1 MIDSERKYGPFLRF
15 FLFCSAADVE
25 LLNKCPNSEVN
36 KYAGV
41 GATVFFTG
49 ILACASGGY
58 ALFTA
63 FDSIFLSV
71 ILGIFW
77 GSLVFNLDRFLV
89 STIKKSRG
97 KFQEVVQITPRL
109 LLAVLLSLVISVPL
123 ELKIFE
129 QEIEESIYYAG
140 AAKIDKLNQ
149 LYDGRV
155 SLKQER
161 IDGINASTL
170 AKFEVREEYYRQYVC
185 ECDGTCGTGQKGR
198 GTECERKEN
207 KYLQSQKEYDQAV
220 IENAAEIQLLNEE
233 KQRLLE
239 EYQLEK
245 DGLLVS
251 FADGLLVRLEA
262 LRILPFGP
270 QLAIILLLISIEI
283 APILVKLLSPYGP
296 YDHLLKTIEYD
307 FEIDEITAV
316 NMRNQQL
323 NNKLT
328 IMASIEQD
336 KVEQELKNN
345 EGAMRLIGDAHLE
358 IVKAQ
363 LEVWVDDEKDKIRK
377 EVQARMAKLDES

>member
-71 ILGIFW
+71 ILGILW

-129 QEIEESIYYAG
+129 Q
-140 AAKIDKLNQ
+140 
-149 LYDGRV
+149 
-155 SLKQER
+155 
-161 IDGINASTL
+161 
-170 AKFEVREEYYRQYVC
+170 
-185 ECDGTCGTGQKGR
+185 
-198 GTECERKEN
+198 
-207 KYLQSQKEYDQAV
+207 
-220 IENAAEIQLLNEE
+220 
-233 KQRLLE
+233 
-239 EYQLEK
+239 
-245 DGLLVS
+245 
-251 FADGLLVRLEA
+251 
-262 LRILPFGP
+262 
-270 QLAIILLLISIEI
+270 
-283 APILVKLLSPYGP
+283 
-296 YDHLLKTIEYD
+296 
-307 FEIDEITAV
+307 
-316 NMRNQQL
+316 
-323 NNKLT
+323 
-328 IMASIEQD
+328 
-336 KVEQELKNN
+336 
-345 EGAMRLIGDAHLE
+345 
-358 IVKAQ
+358 
-363 LEVWVDDEKDKIRK
+363 
-377 EVQARMAKLDES
+377 

>member
-1 MIDSERKYGPFLRF
+1 MINQKHKYGVISRF

-25 LLNKCPNSEVN
+25 LLNKCPKSEVN
-36 KYAGV
+36 KYSGV

-49 ILACASGGY
+49 ILACFSGGY
-58 ALFTA
+58 ALYTA
-63 FDSIFLSV
+63 FNSIFLSFF
-71 ILGIFW
+71 LGIFW
-77 GSLVFNLDRFLV
+77 GLLVFNLDRFLV
-89 STIKKSRG
+89 STIKKSKG
-97 KFQEVVQITPRL
+97 KLQEFAQIVPRL
-109 LLAVLLSLVISVPL
+109 FLAILLSLVISVPL

-129 QEIEESIYYAG
+129 QEINESIYYAG
-140 AAKIDKLNQ
+140 ANKIDKLTS
-149 LYDGRV
+149 LFDGRV
-155 SLKQER
+155 SLKEQR
-161 IDGINASTL
+161 IDSLNLSTL
-170 AKFEVREEYYRQYVC
+170 SKFEIREEYYRQYVC

-207 KYLQSQKEYDQAV
+207 KYLQSQKEYDQAKLSNEAT
-220 IENAAEIQLLNEE
+220 IDLLNQE

-239 EYQLEK
+239 EFELEK
-245 DGLLVS
+245 KELLKS
-251 FADGLLVRLEA
+251 FANGLLVRIDS
-262 LRILPFGP
+262 LRVLPFGP

-296 YDHLLKTIEYD
+296 YDHLLKTVEYD

-328 IMASIEQD
+328 VMASIEQE

-345 EGAMRLIGDAHLE
+345 EGAMKLIGEAHLE

-363 LEVWVDDEKDKIRK
+363 LEVWVEEEKNKIRR
-377 EVQARMAKLDES
+377 EMQIRMDKTD

>member
-1 MIDSERKYGPFLRF
+1 MINQKHKYGAILRF

-25 LLNKCPNSEVN
+25 LLEKCPKSELN

-49 ILACASGGY
+49 ILACFSGGY

-63 FDSIFLSV
+63 FNSTFLSV
-71 ILGIFW
+71 FLGIFW
-77 GSLVFNLDRFLV
+77 GLLVFNLDRFLV
-89 STIKKSRG
+89 STIKKSKG
-97 KFQEVVQITPRL
+97 KLQEFAQIIPRL
-109 LLAVLLSLVISVPL
+109 LLAILLSLVISVPL

-129 QEIEESIYYAG
+129 QEINESIYYAG
-140 AAKIDKLNQ
+140 ANKIDKLTS
-149 LYDGRV
+149 LFDGRV
-155 SLKQER
+155 SLKEQR
-161 IDGINASTL
+161 IDSLNLSTL
-170 AKFEVREEYYRQYVC
+170 SKFEIREEYYRQYVC

-207 KYLQSQKEYDQAV
+207 KYLQSQKEYDQAKLSNEAT
-220 IENAAEIQLLNEE
+220 IDLLNQE

-239 EYQLEK
+239 EFELEK
-245 DGLLVS
+245 GELLKS
-251 FADGLLVRLEA
+251 FANGLLVRIDS
-262 LRILPFGP
+262 LRVLPFGP

-296 YDHLLKTIEYD
+296 YDHLLKTVEYD

-328 IMASIEQD
+328 VMASIEQE

-345 EGAMRLIGDAHLE
+345 EGAMKLIGEAHLE

-363 LEVWVDDEKDKIRK
+363 LEVWVEEEKNKIRK
-377 EVQARMAKLDES
+377 EMQMRMDKSD

>member
-1 MIDSERKYGPFLRF
+1 MNDQKRKYGIILRF
-15 FLFCSAADVE
+15 FLFCSAADIE
-25 LLNKCPNSEVN
+25 LLDKCPKSEVN
-36 KYAGV
+36 KYGGV

-49 ILACASGGY
+49 ILACFSGGY

-63 FDSIFLSV
+63 FNSIVLSYL
-71 ILGIFW
+71 LGIFW
-77 GSLVFNLDRFLV
+77 GLLVFNLDRFLV
-89 STIKKSRG
+89 STIKKSKG
-97 KFQEVVQITPRL
+97 KLRELVQIMPRL
-109 LLAVLLSLVISVPL
+109 LLAILLSLVISVPL

-129 QEIEESIYYAG
+129 QEINESIYYAG
-140 AAKIDKLNQ
+140 ANKIDKLTS
-149 LYDGRV
+149 LFDGRI
-155 SLKQER
+155 SLKDQR
-161 IDGINASTL
+161 IDSLNLSTL
-170 AKFEVREEYYRQYVC
+170 SKFEIREEYYRQYVC

-207 KYLQSQKEYDQAV
+207 KYTQSQKEYDQAKLGNEAT
-220 IENAAEIQLLNEE
+220 ITLLNQE

-239 EYQLEK
+239 EFELEK
-245 DGLLVS
+245 KELLKS
-251 FADGLLVRLEA
+251 FADGLLVRLDL
-262 LRILPFGP
+262 LRVLPFGP

-296 YDHLLKTIEYD
+296 YDHLLKTVEYD

-336 KVEQELKNN
+336 KVEQELINN
-345 EGAMRLIGDAHLE
+345 EGAMKLIGEAHLE

-363 LEVWVDDEKDKIRK
+363 LEVWVDEEKDKIRK
-377 EVQARMAKLDES
+377 DVQMRMDKLD

>member
-1 MIDSERKYGPFLRF
+1 MINQKHKYGVILNF

-25 LLNKCPNSEVN
+25 LLNQCPKSEVN

-49 ILACASGGY
+49 VLACFSGGY
-58 ALFTA
+58 ALYTA
-63 FDSIFLSV
+63 FNSIVLSFF
-71 ILGIFW
+71 LGIFW
-77 GSLVFNLDRFLV
+77 GLLVFNLDRFLV
-89 STIKKSRG
+89 STIKKSKG
-97 KFQEVVQITPRL
+97 KLQEFAQITPRL
-109 LLAVLLSLVISVPL
+109 LLAILLSLVISVPL

-129 QEIEESIYYAG
+129 QEINESIYYAG
-140 AAKIDKLNQ
+140 ADKIDKLTS
-149 LYDGRV
+149 LFDGRV
-155 SLKQER
+155 SLKEQR
-161 IDGINASTL
+161 IDSLNLSTL
-170 AKFEVREEYYRQYVC
+170 SKFEIREEYYRQYVC

-207 KYLQSQKEYDQAV
+207 KYLQSQKEYDQAKLSNEAT
-220 IENAAEIQLLNEE
+220 IDLLNQE
-233 KQRLLE
+233 KERLLE
-239 EYQLEK
+239 EFELEK
-245 DGLLVS
+245 KELLKS
-251 FADGLLVRLEA
+251 FADGLLVRIDS
-262 LRILPFGP
+262 LRVLPFGP

-296 YDHLLKTIEYD
+296 YDHLLKTVEYD

-328 IMASIEQD
+328 VMASIEQE

-345 EGAMRLIGDAHLE
+345 EGAMKLIGEAHLE

-363 LEVWVDDEKDKIRK
+363 LEVWVEEEKNKIRK
-377 EVQARMAKLDES
+377 EMQMRMDKSD

>member
-1 MIDSERKYGPFLRF
+1 MINQKHKYGAILRF
-15 FLFCSAADVE
+15 FLFYSAADVE
-25 LLNKCPNSEVN
+25 LLEKCPKSELN

-49 ILACASGGY
+49 ILACFSGGY

-63 FDSIFLSV
+63 FNSTFLSV
-71 ILGIFW
+71 FLGIFW
-77 GSLVFNLDRFLV
+77 GLLVFNLDRFLV
-89 STIKKSRG
+89 STIKKSKG
-97 KFQEVVQITPRL
+97 KLQEFAQIIPRL
-109 LLAVLLSLVISVPL
+109 LLAILLSLVISVPL

-129 QEIEESIYYAG
+129 QEINESIYYAG
-140 AAKIDKLNQ
+140 ANKIDKLTS
-149 LYDGRV
+149 LFDGRV
-155 SLKQER
+155 SLKEQR
-161 IDGINASTL
+161 IDSLNLSTL
-170 AKFEVREEYYRQYVC
+170 SKFEIREEYYRQYVC

-207 KYLQSQKEYDQAV
+207 KYLQSQKEYDQAKLSNEAT
-220 IENAAEIQLLNEE
+220 IDLLNQE

-239 EYQLEK
+239 EFELEK
-245 DGLLVS
+245 GELLKS
-251 FADGLLVRLEA
+251 FANGLLVRIDS
-262 LRILPFGP
+262 LRVLPFGP

-296 YDHLLKTIEYD
+296 YDHLLKTVEYD

-328 IMASIEQD
+328 VMASIEQE

-345 EGAMRLIGDAHLE
+345 EGAMKLIGEAHLE

-363 LEVWVDDEKDKIRK
+363 LEVWVEEEKNKIRK
-377 EVQARMAKLDES
+377 EMQMRMDKSD

>member
-1 MIDSERKYGPFLRF
+1 MINQKHKYGAILRF

-25 LLNKCPNSEVN
+25 LLEKCPKSELN

-49 ILACASGGY
+49 ILACFSGGY

-63 FDSIFLSV
+63 FNSTFLSFF
-71 ILGIFW
+71 LGIFW
-77 GSLVFNLDRFLV
+77 GLLVFNLDRFLV
-89 STIKKSRG
+89 STIKKSKG
-97 KFQEVVQITPRL
+97 KLQEFAQIIPRL

-129 QEIEESIYYAG
+129 QEINESIYYAG
-140 AAKIDKLNQ
+140 ANKIDKLTS
-149 LYDGRV
+149 LFDGRV
-155 SLKQER
+155 SLKEQR
-161 IDGINASTL
+161 IDSLNLSTL
-170 AKFEVREEYYRQYVC
+170 SKFEIREEYYRQYVC

-207 KYLQSQKEYDQAV
+207 KYLQSQKEYDQAKLSNEAT
-220 IENAAEIQLLNEE
+220 IDLLNQE

-239 EYQLEK
+239 EFELEK
-245 DGLLVS
+245 GELLKS
-251 FADGLLVRLEA
+251 FANGLLVRIDS
-262 LRILPFGP
+262 LRVLPFGP

-296 YDHLLKTIEYD
+296 YDHLLKTVEYD

-328 IMASIEQD
+328 VMASIEQE

-345 EGAMRLIGDAHLE
+345 EGAMKLIGEAHLE

-363 LEVWVDDEKDKIRK
+363 LEVWVEEEKNKIRK
-377 EVQARMAKLDES
+377 EMQMRMDKSD